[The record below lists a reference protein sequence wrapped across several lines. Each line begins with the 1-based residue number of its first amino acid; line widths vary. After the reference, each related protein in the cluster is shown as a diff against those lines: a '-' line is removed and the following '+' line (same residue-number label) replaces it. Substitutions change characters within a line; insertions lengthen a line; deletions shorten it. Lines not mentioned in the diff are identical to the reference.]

1 MTPFVVQSTKF
12 SRAAWGVWIALTLVV
27 CLVVVTAKER
37 SVTPS
42 YRRAVENWIA
52 GKPIYN
58 MAGSDFI
65 YFPQAALVFAPWGLL
80 PVPVGETLWRATI
93 LGVLAAG
100 VYRFT
105 RLASA
110 DDRWFLINTF
120 ASAGTAA
127 GCARNGQSTLII
139 TGLMLL
145 AIVDLH
151 DHRWWRAT
159 LLLSLAFAFKPVAI
173 VLILLIA
180 AIYLQML
187 WRLGI
192 GLLVVAVLPFLTQS
206 PDYVISQFQACYEN
220 SQTAFQVGITGHWAQ
235 LFGMLKVAGLEV
247 PSPAQQAI
255 RIAVAGATLVSC
267 WVAVRRLP
275 PARGLFFLYA
285 LATSYLMLFNSRT
298 EGSTYA
304 MIGPVYG
311 LLLAEAWLGERNQLR
326 TTGYLLAV
334 IGTVFNFDL
343 ALLVVKRPD
352 EIWLCPF
359 ICVLVTIDLIRRLI
373 REISNVQVTSSTLE
387 RSS

>member
-1 MTPFVVQSTKF
+1 MTASSVESTQFHK
-12 SRAAWGVWIALTLVV
+12 AAWGVWIALTFVACNLA
-27 CLVVVTAKER
+27 VTRGAR
-37 SVTPS
+37 TVTPS
-42 YRRAVENWIA
+42 YRSAVQNWFA
-52 GKPIYN
+52 GEPIYN

-65 YFPQAALVFAPWGLL
+65 YLPQAALVFAPWGLL
-80 PVPVGETLWRATI
+80 PVPVGEVLWRITS

-127 GCARNGQSTLII
+127 GCARNGQSTLIV

-145 AIVDLH
+145 AIVDVH
-151 DHRWWRAT
+151 DRRWWRAT

-173 VLILLIA
+173 VVILLVA

-187 WRLGI
+187 WRLTI
-192 GLLVVAVLPFLTQS
+192 GLLFVAVLPFLTQS
-206 PDYVISQFQACYEN
+206 PDYVITQFQACYEN
-220 SQTAFQVGITGHWAQ
+220 SHTAFQVGITGHWAQ
-235 LFGMLKVAGLEV
+235 LFGMLKVAGLEI
-247 PSPAQQAI
+247 PSSAQQVI
-255 RIAVAGATLVSC
+255 RIAVAGATLVIC
-267 WVAVRRLP
+267 WLAVRRLL
-275 PARGLFFLYA
+275 PARGLFYLYA
-285 LATSYLMLFNSRT
+285 FATSYLMLFNSRT

-311 LLLAEAWLGERNQLR
+311 LLLAEAWLSQRSQMR
-326 TTGYLLAV
+326 TIGYLLAV

-343 ALLVVKRPD
+343 ALLVVRRPD

-359 ICVLVTIDLIRRLI
+359 ICVLVTIDLTRRLI
-373 REISNVQVTSSTLE
+373 REISNVHVTSRSTELA
-387 RSS
+387 

>member
-1 MTPFVVQSTKF
+1 MTVPTVTSTQSR
-12 SRAAWGVWIALTLVV
+12 RAAWGVWIALTLVV
-27 CLVVVTAKER
+27 CTLAVARQPRT
-37 SVTPS
+37 VTPS
-42 YRRAVENWIA
+42 YRHAVQNWFA
-52 GKPIYN
+52 GEPIYN

-80 PVPVGETLWRATI
+80 PIPVGEILWRVTI
-93 LGVLAAG
+93 LAVLAAG

-127 GCARNGQSTLII
+127 GCARNGQSTLIV

-151 DHRWWRAT
+151 DRRWWRAT
-159 LLLSLAFAFKPVAI
+159 LLLSLAFAFKPIAI
-173 VLILLIA
+173 VVILLVA

-187 WRLGI
+187 WRLTI
-192 GLLVVAVLPFLTQS
+192 GLLTVAVLPFLTQT
-206 PDYVISQFQACYEN
+206 PDYVISQYQACYEN
-220 SQTAFQVGITGHWAQ
+220 SHTAFQVGITGHWAQ
-235 LFGMLKVAGLEV
+235 LFGMLKVVGLEV
-247 PSPAQQAI
+247 PSPAQQVI
-255 RIAVAGATLVSC
+255 RIAVAGATLVIC
-267 WVAVRRLP
+267 WGAIRRLS

-285 LATSYLMLFNSRT
+285 FATSYLMLFNSRT

-311 LLLAEAWLGERNQLR
+311 LLLAEAWLSQHNQLR

-359 ICVLVTIDLIRRLI
+359 ICVLVTIDLIRQLV
-373 REISNVQVTSSTLE
+373 REISNVQMTPRTLE
-387 RSS
+387 SP

>member
-1 MTPFVVQSTKF
+1 MTASSVESMQFR
-12 SRAAWGVWIALTLVV
+12 RAAWGVWIALTLVV
-27 CLVVVTAKER
+27 CLAAVIGKQR

-42 YRRAVENWIA
+42 YRNAVQNWFA
-52 GKPIYN
+52 GDPIYN

-80 PVPVGETLWRATI
+80 PIPVGEVLWRETI

-105 RLASA
+105 RLASE

-127 GCARNGQSTLII
+127 GCARNGQSTLIV

-151 DHRWWRAT
+151 DRRWWRAT
-159 LLLSLAFAFKPVAI
+159 LLLSLAFAFKPIAI
-173 VLILLIA
+173 VLILLVA
-180 AIYLQML
+180 AIYPQML
-187 WRLGI
+187 WRLTI
-192 GLLVVAVLPFLTQS
+192 GLLIVALLPFLTQS
-206 PDYVISQFQACYEN
+206 PDYVISQYQACYEN
-220 SQTAFQVGITGHWAQ
+220 SHTAFQVGITGHWAQ
-235 LFGMLKVAGLEV
+235 LFGLLKVVGLDV
-247 PSPAQQAI
+247 PSSAQQII
-255 RIAVAGATLVSC
+255 RIAVAGATLVIC
-267 WVAVRRLP
+267 WIAVRRLP
-275 PARGLFFLYA
+275 SARGLFYLYA
-285 LATSYLMLFNSRT
+285 FATSYLMLFNSRT

-311 LLLAEAWLGERNQLR
+311 LLLAEAWLSQRSQIG

-359 ICVLVTIDLIRRLI
+359 ICVVVTIDLIRRLI
-373 REISNVQVTSSTLE
+373 REISNVPMTSGTVKLA
-387 RSS
+387 

>member
-1 MTPFVVQSTKF
+1 MTASSVESTQF
-12 SRAAWGVWIALTLVV
+12 RRAAWGVWIALTLVV
-27 CLVVVTAKER
+27 CYAAVAGKER

-42 YRRAVENWIA
+42 YRGAVENWFA
-52 GKPIYN
+52 GEPIYN
-58 MAGSDFI
+58 MAGSNFI

-80 PVPVGETLWRATI
+80 PIPVGEILWRATI

-105 RLASA
+105 RLASV

-127 GCARNGQSTLII
+127 GCARNGQSTLIV

-151 DHRWWRAT
+151 DRRWWRAT
-159 LLLSLAFAFKPVAI
+159 LLLSLAFAFKPIAI
-173 VLILLIA
+173 VLILLVA

-187 WRLGI
+187 WRLTI
-192 GLLVVAVLPFLTQS
+192 GLLLVAVLPFLTQT
-206 PDYVISQFQACYEN
+206 PDYVISQYQACYEN
-220 SQTAFQVGITGHWAQ
+220 SHTAFQVGITGHWAQ
-235 LFGMLKVAGLEV
+235 LFGMLKVVGLEV
-247 PSPAQQAI
+247 PSPVQQVI
-255 RIAVAGATLVSC
+255 RIVVAGATLVIC
-267 WVAVRRLP
+267 WGAVRRLS

-285 LATSYLMLFNSRT
+285 FATSYLMLFNSRT

-311 LLLAEAWLGERNQLR
+311 LLLAEAWLIQRSQIG

-359 ICVLVTIDLIRRLI
+359 ICVIVTIDLIRRLV
-373 REISNVQVTSSTLE
+373 REIRGVHVTPRTMELS
-387 RSS
+387 